1 MRVKGGY
8 VTRRRHKKIL
18 KMAKGFRGARSKL
31 YRVAKNAVFKALTN
45 SYAHRKKRKRDF
57 RRLWIMRINAA
68 ARQHGLSYSKFIHG
82 LKENNIELNRKVLA
96 HMAIYDKEGFA
107 KLAEIAKTK
116 V

>member
-8 VTRRRHKKIL
+8 VTRRRHKKLL
-18 KMAKGFRGARSKL
+18 KMAKGFRGARSKV
-31 YRVAKNAVFKALTN
+31 YRVAKNAVIKALTN

-68 ARQHGLSYSKFIHG
+68 VREHGLSYSKFIHG
-82 LKENNIELNRKVLA
+82 LKESNIMLNRKVLA
-96 HMAIYDKEGFA
+96 HMAINDKEGFS
-107 KLAEIAKTK
+107 KLVEIAKTK